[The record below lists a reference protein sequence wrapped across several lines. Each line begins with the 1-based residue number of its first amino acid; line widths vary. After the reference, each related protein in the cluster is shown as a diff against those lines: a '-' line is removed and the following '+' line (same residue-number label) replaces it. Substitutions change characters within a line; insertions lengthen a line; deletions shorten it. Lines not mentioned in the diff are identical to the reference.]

1 MKLSSYINK
10 LKSGDEVKSA
20 ESIQQQL
27 QQIMGVPIGKVSL
40 TDNVDPT
47 LSDLLEKGK
56 SDSGL
61 ASKAFLYDKLVFFPY
76 YNGPEDKVAFT
87 VEEHQITPR
96 ERQLIEALL
105 AGLQTGSVQTHESTM
120 SEEERMSRFGR
131 WLLQQSTDESELPPE
146 ALKLSEA
153 LVNRMVPLLLQ
164 GDGSHQAW
172 DTSYSQMNKLLDTY
186 LGGDVL
192 LVPLEQK
199 EWLILANENLVLGG
213 EDERDKD
220 LSEPIEEVLTAFA
233 LGLYE
238 LIASEWGGVFHV
250 SVAKPLLPTKGL
262 PGTLSL
268 LRETL
273 HLGKLF
279 HVSEHIHLPWELR
292 LERLLY
298 SIPDEQRRGFIQ
310 QAGVGSGLFGDT
322 ETLSTLDTFFQL
334 DCNVSETAKRLYIHR
349 NTLIYRLDKIKQE
362 SGLDVRTFNDAV
374 LVRLILLLYKV
385 TKSK

>member
-1 MKLSSYINK
+1 MR
-10 LKSGDEVKSA
+10 SA

-27 QQIMGVPIGKVSL
+27 QQIMGTPFGIVSL
-40 TDNVDPT
+40 ADSLEPA
-47 LSDLLEKGK
+47 LSDFFKKDK
-56 SDSGL
+56 SDSG
-61 ASKAFLYDKLVFFPY
+61 SFPTSFIFDELVYFPHY
-76 YNGPEDKVAFT
+76 IGLEDAIAFT
-87 VEEHQITPR
+87 VNEHQITLR
-96 ERQLIEALL
+96 ERHLIEALL
-105 AGLQTGSVQTHESTM
+105 AGLQTRPLQSHKSRL
-120 SEEERMSRFGR
+120 SEEERMRQFGQ
-131 WLLQQSTDESELPPE
+131 WLQQQNIEESGLPP
-146 ALKLSEA
+146 ADLNLSDD

-164 GDGSHQAW
+164 GDGLQV
-172 DTSYSQMNKLLDTY
+172 SYSQLNKLLDSY

-192 LVPLEQK
+192 LVPLEQR
-199 EWLILANENLVLGG
+199 EWLMLASESLVLGG

-220 LSEPIEEVLTAFA
+220 LSEPVEEVLTAFA

-238 LIASEWGGVFHV
+238 LIASEWGGVFHI
-250 SVAKPLLPTKGL
+250 SISRPFLPTEGL
-262 PGTLSL
+262 PGILSL

-273 HLGKLF
+273 HLGELF

-298 SIPDEQRRGFIQ
+298 SIPDEQRQGFIQ
-310 QAGVGSGLFGDT
+310 QDGINSGLFGDA

-334 DCNVSETAKRLYIHR
+334 DCNVSETAKRLYVHR

-362 SGLDVRTFNDAV
+362 TGLDVRTFNDAV

>member
-1 MKLSSYINK
+1 MNNDKSENNSLSFIF
-10 LKSGDEVKSA
+10 GE
-20 ESIQQQL
+20 
-27 QQIMGVPIGKVSL
+27 
-40 TDNVDPT
+40 
-47 LSDLLEKGK
+47 
-56 SDSGL
+56 
-61 ASKAFLYDKLVFFPY
+61 LVYFPY
-76 YNGPEDKVAFT
+76 YDGLEDAIAFT
-87 VEEHQITPR
+87 VSEHQITLR

-105 AGLQTGSVQTHESTM
+105 VGLQPGSGSVEPRKNKL
-120 SEEERMSRFGR
+120 SEEERMQQFGR
-131 WLLQQSTDESELPPE
+131 WLLLQNTGESGLPP
-146 ALKLSEA
+146 ADLNLSDD
-153 LVNRMVPLLLQ
+153 LTKQMVPLLLQ
-164 GDGSHQAW
+164 GEGLQA
-172 DTSYSQMNKLLDTY
+172 SYSQLNKLLDSY
-186 LGGDVL
+186 LEGDVL

-199 EWLILANENLVLGG
+199 EWLILASENSVLGG

-220 LSEPIEEVLTAFA
+220 PSEPVEEVLTAFA

-238 LIASEWGGVFHV
+238 LIANEWGGVFHI
-250 SVAKPLLPTKGL
+250 SVNRPFLPAEDL
-262 PGTLSL
+262 PGALSL

-298 SIPDEQRRGFIQ
+298 SIPDEQRQNFIQ
-310 QAGVGSGLFGDT
+310 QDGINSGLFGDT

-362 SGLDVRTFNDAV
+362 TGLDVRTFNDAV

>member
-1 MKLSSYINK
+1 MR
-10 LKSGDEVKSA
+10 SA

-27 QQIMGVPIGKVSL
+27 QQILGTSFGIVSL
-40 TDNVDPT
+40 TDSLEPE
-47 LSDLLEKGK
+47 LSGFMNNDK
-56 SDSGL
+56 SDSNL
-61 ASKAFLYDKLVFFPY
+61 LSFTFDELVYFPY
-76 YNGPEDKVAFT
+76 YDGSEDTIAFT
-87 VEEHQITPR
+87 VSEHQITPR
-96 ERQLIEALL
+96 ERQLIAALL
-105 AGLQTGSVQTHESTM
+105 AGVQPGSVESHKNKL
-120 SEEERMSRFGR
+120 SEEDRMRQFGR
-131 WLLQQSTDESELPPE
+131 WLLLQNTGESGLPP
-146 ALKLSEA
+146 ADLNLSVDLA
-153 LVNRMVPLLLQ
+153 KRMVPLLLQ
-164 GDGSHQAW
+164 GDSLQA
-172 DTSYSQMNKLLDTY
+172 SYSQLNKLLDSY
-186 LGGDVL
+186 LEGDVL
-192 LVPLEQK
+192 LVPLEPK
-199 EWLILANENLVLGG
+199 EWFILASENSVLGG

-220 LSEPIEEVLTAFA
+220 PSEPVEEVLTAFA

-238 LIASEWGGVFHV
+238 LIANEWGGVFHI
-250 SVAKPLLPTKGL
+250 SVNRPLLPAEGL
-262 PGTLSL
+262 PGALSL

-298 SIPDEQRRGFIQ
+298 SIPDEQRQSFIQ
-310 QAGVGSGLFGDT
+310 QDGINSGLFGDA

-362 SGLDVRTFNDAV
+362 TGLDVRTFNDAV

>member
-1 MKLSSYINK
+1 MNQVEFSACINN
-10 LKSGDEVKSA
+10 LKSGDDVRSA

-27 QQIMGVPIGKVSL
+27 QQILGTSFGIVSL
-40 TDNVDPT
+40 TDSLEPA
-47 LSDLLEKGK
+47 LSDFMNNDK
-56 SDSGL
+56 SDNNSL
-61 ASKAFLYDKLVFFPY
+61 SFIFDELVYFPY
-76 YNGPEDKVAFT
+76 SDGLEDMIAFT
-87 VEEHQITPR
+87 VSEHQITLR

-105 AGLQTGSVQTHESTM
+105 VGLQPGSGPSAEPHNNKL
-120 SEEERMSRFGR
+120 SEEERMRQFGR
-131 WLLQQSTDESELPPE
+131 WLLLQNTGESGLPP
-146 ALKLSEA
+146 ADLNLSDDLA
-153 LVNRMVPLLLQ
+153 KRMVPLLLQ
-164 GDGSHQAW
+164 GEGLQA
-172 DTSYSQMNKLLDTY
+172 SYSQLNKLLNSY
-186 LGGDVL
+186 LEGDVL

-199 EWLILANENLVLGG
+199 EWLILASENSVLGG

-220 LSEPIEEVLTAFA
+220 PSEPVEEVLTAFA

-238 LIASEWGGVFHV
+238 LIANEWGGVFHI
-250 SVAKPLLPTKGL
+250 SVNRPFLPAKAL
-262 PGTLSL
+262 PGALSL

-298 SIPDEQRRGFIQ
+298 SIPDEQRQSFIQ
-310 QAGVGSGLFGDT
+310 QDGINSGLFGDA

-362 SGLDVRTFNDAV
+362 TGLDVRTFNDAV

>member
-1 MKLSSYINK
+1 
-10 LKSGDEVKSA
+10 LKSGDDVRSA

-27 QQIMGVPIGKVSL
+27 QQILGTSFGIVSL
-40 TDNVDPT
+40 TDSLEPA
-47 LSDLLEKGK
+47 LSDFMNNDK
-56 SDSGL
+56 SDNNSL
-61 ASKAFLYDKLVFFPY
+61 SFIFDELVYFPY
-76 YNGPEDKVAFT
+76 YNGLEDTIAFT
-87 VEEHQITPR
+87 VSAHQISLR

-105 AGLQTGSVQTHESTM
+105 VGLQPGSGPVEFHKNKL
-120 SEEERMSRFGR
+120 SEEERMKQFGR
-131 WLLQQSTDESELPPE
+131 WLLQQNTGESGLPP
-146 ALKLSEA
+146 AGLNLSNDLA
-153 LVNRMVPLLLQ
+153 KRMVPLLLQ
-164 GDGSHQAW
+164 GEGLQA
-172 DTSYSQMNKLLDTY
+172 SYSQLSKLLDSF
-186 LGGDVL
+186 LEGDVL

-199 EWLILANENLVLGG
+199 EWFILANENSVLGG
-213 EDERDKD
+213 EDEQDKD
-220 LSEPIEEVLTAFA
+220 PSEPVEEVLTAFA

-238 LIASEWGGVFHV
+238 LIANEWGGVFHI
-250 SVAKPLLPTKGL
+250 SVNRPFLPAEAL
-262 PGTLSL
+262 PGVLSL

-298 SIPDEQRRGFIQ
+298 SIPDEQRQTFIQ
-310 QAGVGSGLFGDT
+310 QDGINSGLFGDA

-362 SGLDVRTFNDAV
+362 TGLDVRNFNDAV